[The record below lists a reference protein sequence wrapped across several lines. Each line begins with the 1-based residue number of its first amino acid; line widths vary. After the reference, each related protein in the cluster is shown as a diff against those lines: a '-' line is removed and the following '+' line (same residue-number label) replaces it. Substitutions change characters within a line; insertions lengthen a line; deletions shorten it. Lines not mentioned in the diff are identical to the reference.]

1 MVDRNVPDKQ
11 RALILQGGGALGA
24 YEAGAFKE
32 LSEKIPEID
41 AENQEAGRPL
51 FDIVAGTSIGAINAA
66 ILVSHLKEDNNRSW
80 NSASEKL
87 QDFWNYIS
95 SDSPK
100 RDVDFRIHWWN
111 EVHKNDQNAASPE
124 AARRYYSAKYFLQN
138 GADRA
143 FSEPKLIL
151 DEKFFDFGVSLPN
164 NLWIRYSND
173 RLRESIDKY
182 AKFPIATS
190 NGEPRLLVVS
200 ADVADGATV
209 TFDSYS
215 KESEYGRFNK
225 GSYKFSKRV
234 ITYDKGIEL
243 KHVMASASIPLFY
256 DYEIIQRH
264 KFWDGGI
271 LSNTPLREV
280 LQAHRD
286 YWFKTIGRSKPES
299 KVPDLE
305 VYIIGVWP
313 SSNDDGGPDREE
325 VVPSD
330 YDGIK
335 AKLYAIGLSDK
346 TEYDEKTAIM
356 VSDYI
361 EIIKRIR
368 GFALEN
374 IKNQGDKNA
383 FTKDLQAFLDKEP
396 AQSKGRD
403 GGDRTYA
410 SLLNGRFKLAD
421 EVVRIELKND
431 SDGISNGAFD
441 LTTKTIGNLM
451 TQGENDAKDILERI
465 LRILR
470 ESKNR
475 KLKQSLA

>member
-1 MVDRNVPDKQ
+1 MVDHNVPDKQ

-24 YEAGAFKE
+24 YEAGAFKA
-32 LSEKIPEID
+32 LCKKIPEID
-41 AENQEAGRPL
+41 AKNQEAGRPL
-51 FDIVAGTSIGAINAA
+51 FDIIAGTSIGAINAA
-66 ILVSHLKEDNNRSW
+66 ILVSHFKEDTNRSW
-80 NSASEKL
+80 NGASEKL

-100 RDVDFRIHWWN
+100 SDVEFRTHWWN
-111 EVHKNDQNAASPE
+111 EVHKYDQNAASPE
-124 AARRYYSAKYFLQN
+124 AARRYYSTKYFLQN

-143 FSEPKLIL
+143 FSGPKLIL
-151 DEKFFDFGVSLPN
+151 DDKFFDFGFSLPN

-173 RLRESIDKY
+173 RLRESLDRHGN
-182 AKFPIATS
+182 FPIATS

-200 ADVADGATV
+200 VDVADGATV

-215 KESEYGRFNK
+215 KESEYGRLNK
-225 GSYKFSKRV
+225 GSYEFSKRV

-243 KHVMASASIPLFY
+243 KHVMASAAIPLFY
-256 DYEIIQRH
+256 DYEIVQSH

-286 YWFKTIGRSKPES
+286 YWFKTIGKQKPES

-305 VYIIGVWP
+305 VYIISVWP
-313 SSNDDGGPDREE
+313 SSNDDGPDRD

-335 AKLYAIGLSDK
+335 AKLYAISLSDK
-346 TEYDEKTAIM
+346 TEYDEKTAII

-368 GFALEN
+368 EFALKN
-374 IKNQGDKNA
+374 IKNDGDKNA

-421 EVVRIELKND
+421 EVVRIESKED
-431 SDGISNGAFD
+431 PDGISNAAFD
-441 LTTKTIGNLM
+441 LTTKTIGDLM
-451 TQGENDAKDILERI
+451 AQGENDAEDT
-465 LRILR
+465 
-470 ESKNR
+470 
-475 KLKQSLA
+475 